1 MIKCIH
7 KTLKGGYNMKV
18 LIVED
23 LESKRKQLTDFLTK
37 EAIEFEICEYVKDA
51 LRYIYFNKENISGII
66 LDLGLQW
73 AIDDNDYAE
82 DNGLDI
88 VYELDRINLNIPIL
102 INSITLVDVLDKYPF
117 VYGQRTVMESYE
129 MLEKFITF
137 LKEKEEQ

>member
-1 MIKCIH
+1 
-7 KTLKGGYNMKV
+7 MKV

-37 EAIEFEICEYVKDA
+37 EAIEFEICEYVRDA

-73 AIDDNDYAE
+73 AIDDDDYAE
-82 DNGLDI
+82 DSGLDI

-102 INSITLVDVLDKYPF
+102 INSTTIVDVLDKYSF
-117 VYGQRTVMESYE
+117 IYGQRTVMESYE
-129 MLEKFITF
+129 ILEKFINF
-137 LKEKEEQ
+137 LKNGKEQ